1 MSAAAERVKPEK
13 RVDPQAEERREDR
26 AAIAPLGLRNELR
39 AIKVVWHRELLRFM
53 KDRPRL
59 IAGVMQPVLY
69 LFVMGTGLSAMVPA
83 ASGVPY
89 RTFLFPGVL
98 CMAVLFTCFFSA
110 GSLVWDRE
118 LGFMREMM
126 VAPVRRS
133 SILIGKCLGG
143 TTVGAFQGTVML
155 VIGAIGGVPM
165 SPTLVVT
172 VLLELI
178 VICFSITALGLLLA
192 TRMRSIQAFMAVM
205 QMVLLPMFFAS
216 GALYP
221 LTGLPGWLEVLT
233 RLDPLSYAVTPLRRA
248 VLDASGKGALAPMV
262 TWGTFVVPIWLD
274 LVIIAVCA
282 GAALTA
288 ATRRFSRDDA

>member
-1 MSAAAERVKPEK
+1 VAALGVRDER
-13 RVDPQAEERREDR
+13 PQ
-26 AAIAPLGLRNELR
+26 GLTSDLR
-39 AIKVVWHRELLRFM
+39 AIRVVWHREILRFI

-59 IAGVMQPVLY
+59 IAGLIQPILY
-69 LFVMGTGLSAMVPA
+69 LFVMGTGISAMVPTT
-83 ASGVPY
+83 SGVPF

-133 SILIGKCLGG
+133 SILVGKCLGG
-143 TTVGAFQGTVML
+143 MTVGTFQGMAMV

-165 SPTLVVT
+165 SFNLVATLF
-172 VLLELI
+172 LELL
-178 VICFSITALGLLLA
+178 VITFAITAFGVALA
-192 TRMRSIQAFMAVM
+192 TRIRSIQAFMAIM

-221 LTGLPGWLEVLT
+221 LNGLPMWLEVLT
-233 RLDPLSYAVTPLRRA
+233 RFDPLTYAVAPLRHA
-248 VLDASGKGALAPMV
+248 VLSASGAGAMAPV
-262 TWGTFVVPIWLD
+262 ISWGSFVVPIWLD
-274 LVIIAVCA
+274 LLIMLFSALVALA
-282 GAALTA
+282 AALP
-288 ATRRFSRDDA
+288 RFSRTDT

>member
-1 MSAAAERVKPEK
+1 MSSSVASRPTPSSAAGELP
-13 RVDPQAEERREDR
+13 PT
-26 AAIAPLGLRNELR
+26 GLTSDLR
-39 AIKVVWHRELLRFM
+39 AIKVVWHREVLRFI

-59 IAGVMQPVLY
+59 IAGLIQPVLY
-69 LFVMGTGLSAMVPA
+69 LFVMGTGISSMVPTTA
-83 ASGVPY
+83 GVPF
-89 RTFLFPGVL
+89 RTFLFPGVM

-143 TTVGAFQGTVML
+143 MTAGTFQGMVML

-165 SPTLVVT
+165 TIELVFTLFAE
-172 VLLELI
+172 LLLI
-178 VICFSITALGLLLA
+178 SFALTAFGVALA
-192 TRMRSIQAFMAVM
+192 TRIRSIQAFMAIM

-221 LTGLPGWLEVLT
+221 LQGLPSWLLVLT
-233 RLDPLSYAVTPLRRA
+233 RFDPLTYAVAPLRHA
-248 VLDASGKGALAPMV
+248 VLEASGQGSITSAV
-262 TWGTFVVPIWLD
+262 TRVSWGSFAVPIWLD
-274 LVIIAVCA
+274 LVVVGVSAILALA
-282 GAALTA
+282 AALP
-288 ATRRFSRDDA
+288 RFSRTDT